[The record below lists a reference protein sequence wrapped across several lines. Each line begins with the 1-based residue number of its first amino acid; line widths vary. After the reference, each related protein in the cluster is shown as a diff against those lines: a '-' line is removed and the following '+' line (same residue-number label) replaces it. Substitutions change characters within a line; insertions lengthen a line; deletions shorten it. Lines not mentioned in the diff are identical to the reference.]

1 MKKDINLKHYTE
13 SIHYDIEQTA
23 RVMKL
28 MATQFFNKLKFEIGT
43 DEYCALDVI
52 SCHSGICQRDL
63 AKLIFKDRANT
74 GRILNSLEEKGLI
87 TRFVDTKNNRLVR
100 KMAIT
105 ENGYKELK
113 NINRKLKLHLSII
126 DRRFSEEE
134 VENLQQ
140 SLRKFRKSI
149 EEHLELN
156 I

>member
-1 MKKDINLKHYTE
+1 MKRRIIKHYTE

-28 MATQFFNKLKFEIGT
+28 MANQLFNSLKFDILP

-100 KMAIT
+100 KMAMT
-105 ENGYKELK
+105 ESGYKKLQSINTALK
-113 NINRKLKLHLSII
+113 AHLKFAEEY
-126 DRRFSEEE
+126 FSEEE
-134 VENLQQ
+134 METLQA
-140 SLRKFRKSI
+140 SLRKFRESAEKL
-149 EEHLELN
+149 LELN

>member
-1 MKKDINLKHYTE
+1 MKKVIKHYTE

-28 MATQFFNKLKFEIGT
+28 MAGQLFNRLNFELVP

-87 TRFVDTKNNRLVR
+87 SRFVDTKNNRLVR
-100 KMAIT
+100 KMTIT
-105 ENGYKELK
+105 EKGYSKLSQ
-113 NINRKLKLHLSII
+113 INKMFEKYLLSLR
-126 DRRFSEEE
+126 DNFSQEE
-134 VENLQQ
+134 VDNLQI
-140 SLRKFRKSI
+140 SLRKFRASL
-149 EEHLELN
+149 EELTELN